1 MCNRIRKEEGVGG
14 ITPYFVARV
23 FALIYNCRLRPVP
36 YGGDFVYFL
45 VPRKAD
51 SENIFQTPES
61 EVDKKS
67 FKRLF
72 EKMGKDIEAMEN
84 LWDSED
90 YMKVLDCMMKRGK

>member
-1 MCNRIRKEEGVGG
+1 MSG
-14 ITPYFVARV
+14 
-23 FALIYNCRLRPVP
+23 YNYRLRRVP

-45 VPRKAD
+45 VPRKSD
-51 SENIFQTPES
+51 SKNIFQTPES
-61 EVDKKS
+61 EVDKKC

-90 YMKVLDCMMKRGK
+90 YMNVLDCMLKRGKKKRE